1 MAEPKQTIEYIDI
14 KDLVLWT
21 ENPRDQV
28 DENATD
34 QDIAKRI
41 IEEGTR
47 EKWKLKKLLKS
58 MGKRFDN
65 SEIPTV
71 VPVKGKNG
79 KYVVYDG
86 NRRILIGKIRY
97 GFVEVDI
104 DFDFKDFDFPKK
116 IPCNICDEPTALEHV
131 DRKHGDN
138 GTWGELERDI
148 FKRYRMEEEK
158 SVFLAIDEKTKIITE
173 NSLMNQRFVKEEAF
187 SQNALD
193 YLEFSVKN
201 DELVTPYN
209 DEDLMAILNKTVELV
224 NDKEITTRKN
234 RYALIALLEEDAK
247 IKSIISKNNTNKPSI
262 NKNKKSPPVKKNNR
276 RNKSKKKPLFGDD
289 LPELEDEMI
298 ENLLLDLRDIHGEI
312 GKDNYSEHAT
322 MIVAMG
328 LRLICEVADQEND
341 RNMDLYIKEYFDGAK
356 KELTPKECA
365 FLYTHNV
372 KKKNMSGLL
381 NVGAH
386 LHSDTISKDQTIAL
400 SLIIGKI
407 LKKTHG
413 AETSK

>member
-1 MAEPKQTIEYIDI
+1 MAEPKQTIEYINI

-21 ENPRDQV
+21 ENPRDSV

-47 EKWKLKKLLKS
+47 EKWKLKKLFKS

-71 VPVKGKNG
+71 VPVKDRDG

-97 GFVEVDI
+97 GFVDVDI
-104 DFDFKDFDFPKK
+104 DFDFKNFDFPKE
-116 IPCNICDEPTALEHV
+116 IPCNICDEQTALEHV

-148 FKRYRMEEEK
+148 FKRYRMKEEK
-158 SVFLAIDEKTKIITE
+158 SVFLAIDEKTKIITK

-193 YLEFSVKN
+193 YLGFLVKN

-209 DEDLMAILNKTVELV
+209 DEDLMAILNKTVKLV
-224 NDKEITTRKN
+224 EAKEITTRKN

-262 NKNKKSPPVKKNNR
+262 NKNKKSPPVKKNNK
-276 RNKSKKKPLFGDD
+276 RNKSKKNPLFGEYTLNFKDN
-289 LPELEDEMI
+289 I
-298 ENLLLDLRDIHGEI
+298 TENLFFDLGHLHSEI
-312 GKDNYSEHAT
+312 YKDKSTYSEYAT

-328 LRLICEVADQEND
+328 LRLLCQVADKKHKRDLNKYIDKYFEYAEN
-341 RNMDLYIKEYFDGAK
+341 
-356 KELTPKECA
+356 ELTDEEKDY
-365 FLYTHNV
+365 LVNHNV
-372 KKKNMSGLL
+372 RKKNMARLL
-381 NVGAH
+381 NEGAH
-386 LHSDTISKDQTIAL
+386 KNSDALSREQIVAL
-400 SLIIGKI
+400 SLIIVKI
-407 LKKTHG
+407 LEKTHG
-413 AETSK
+413 K

>member
-1 MAEPKQTIEYIDI
+1 MPQDIQEIDI
-14 KDLVLWT
+14 DDLVLWT
-21 ENPRDQV
+21 ENPRDPI
-28 DENATD
+28 DKNAD
-34 QDIAKRI
+34 NKKIAKHAVSKDGQR
-41 IEEGTR
+41 
-47 EKWKLKKLLKS
+47 KWKLKKLATS
-58 MGKRFDN
+58 MGKRYDT
-65 SEIPTV
+65 SELPTV
-71 VPVKGKNG
+71 VYDDGIPL
-79 KYVVYDG
+79 VYDG
-86 NRRILIGKIRY
+86 NRRVLIGKIKNNC
-97 GFVEVDI
+97 VTVDHNL
-104 DFDFKDFDFPKK
+104 DLLNLDFPQK
-116 IPCNICDEPTALEHV
+116 IPCNVCDKQTALEHV
-131 DRKHGDN
+131 NRKHGDN

-148 FKRYRMEEEK
+148 FKRYHMGEEK

-173 NSLMNQRFVKEEAF
+173 NSLMNKRFVKEEAF
-187 SQNALD
+187 SQDALD
-193 YLEFSVKN
+193 YLGFLVED

-224 NDKEITTRKN
+224 KNKIITTREN

-247 IKSIISKNNTNKPSI
+247 IRSIISKNNTNKPSI
-262 NKNKKSPPVKKNNR
+262 NKNKKSPPRKNNR
-276 RNKSKKKPLFGDD
+276 RNKSKKKPLFGDY

-341 RNMDLYIKEYFDGAK
+341 RNMDLYIKEYFDSAK

-372 KKKNMSGLL
+372 KKKNMAGLL

-400 SLIIGKI
+400 SLIIAKI